1 MLFKYFCFH
10 CEIQFLHTYIFL
22 DIFQTWSQYNQYNSR
37 ASLVL
42 MIFLNILH
50 SIHDTFRKFPT
61 LFCAYLSQISSN
73 CCAYIFLHIKI
84 LFKNWTNNNR
94 DKDDNYVAVICEIV
108 SLYCLSCL
116 QTKWKAA
123 RLRCE
128 KEGEAREENAHFAHR
143 LTLITMNGS
152 ADQTCCL
159 SFRCEN
165 TQSVQREKRRRKR
178 A

>member
-61 LFCAYLSQISSN
+61 LFYAYLSQISSN
-73 CCAYIFLHIKI
+73 CCVYIFLHIKI

-94 DKDDNYVAVICEIV
+94 DKDDNYVAMICEIV
-108 SLYCLSCL
+108 SLYCLRVWVAYKRNEKL
-116 QTKWKAA
+116 RDYDA
-123 RLRCE
+123 RKKEKHERRTRILR
-128 KEGEAREENAHFAHR
+128 
-143 LTLITMNGS
+143 I
-152 ADQTCCL
+152 
-159 SFRCEN
+159 
-165 TQSVQREKRRRKR
+165 V
-178 A
+178 